1 MISNI
6 FRRKQLAQ
14 KAVKMFNYSGFRC
27 FSKAVLANQR
37 NMCKFSH
44 EFLKLLTNSTYSLDQ
59 SYLYR
64 P

>member
-6 FRRKQLAQ
+6 FRRKQLTQ

-37 NMCKFSH
+37 NMCKFSLR
-44 EFLKLLTNSTYSLDQ
+44 FPKLLTNVMYSLD
-59 SYLYR
+59 
-64 P
+64 